1 MRSVVMVFECD
12 CGEDIK
18 HRVGVMTDTEDIELP
33 WDLCSQTEFECNSCG
48 KKYYTGDFEYLD
60 EDEI

>member
-18 HRVGVMTDTEDIELP
+18 HRVGVMTDTRR
-33 WDLCSQTEFECNSCG
+33 
-48 KKYYTGDFEYLD
+48 Y
-60 EDEI
+60 